1 MVDNQ
6 DAAAALFP
14 ERVGD
19 RLRAARLAAG
29 IDLSDIATKT
39 RVPLRHLHSI
49 EGGDYAALPGSTYC
63 VGFVKAYARV
73 VGLDEDSASSDL
85 RNELRELNLD
95 QRAERI
101 EYQVADATR
110 LPSKTLAWVAAGLGI
125 LGLIGFGIW
134 RSSLVSDPEPAAEI
148 AAPAVA
154 DETIIE
160 AAGADDLAPIGAAAP
175 PSPGLAPQAV
185 NTAGEVVLTAT
196 SPVWLRIYDEADKVL
211 FEKEMVAGERFVVP
225 PDANNPQIRTG
236 RADLISVT
244 VDGKA
249 VAPLGPA
256 ERTIKNVGISA
267 AALASRELS
276 AALPVN
282 AVTNSSSPAKVVPVR
297 P

>member
-6 DAAAALFP
+6 DAATALFP

-29 IDLSDIATKT
+29 IDLSDVATKT
-39 RVPLRHLHSI
+39 RVPLRHLQAI

-63 VGFVKAYARV
+63 VGFVKAFARV
-73 VGLDEDSASSDL
+73 VGIDEDGATDDL
-85 RNELRELNLD
+85 RAELRELNLD

-110 LPSKTLAWVAAGLGI
+110 LPSKTLAWVAAAVAL
-125 LGLIGFGIW
+125 LVLIGFGVW
-134 RSSLVSDPEPAAEI
+134 RSSLVSDPDPVTEI
-148 AAPAVA
+148 AATKSD
-154 DETIIE
+154 DETVE
-160 AAGADDLAPIGAAAP
+160 APGADDLAPIGTTVSPSPEMPAP
-175 PSPGLAPQAV
+175 PTNSSGQ
-185 NTAGEVVLTAT
+185 VVLTAT
-196 SPVWLRIYDEADKVL
+196 SPVWMRVYDAADKVL
-211 FEKEMVAGERFVVP
+211 FEKEMVAGERFIVP

-249 VAPLGPA
+249 VATLGPA
-256 ERTIKNVGISA
+256 QRTVKDVEISA
-267 AALASRELS
+267 AALAARPPAIIGAAVNPS
-276 AALPVN
+276 AP
-282 AVTNSSSPAKVVPVR
+282 AVVLPVR

>member
-6 DAAAALFP
+6 DAATALFP

-29 IDLSDIATKT
+29 IDLSDVATKT
-39 RVPLRHLHSI
+39 RVPLRHLAAI
-49 EGGDYAALPGSTYC
+49 EGGDYAALPGNTYC

-73 VGLDEDSASSDL
+73 VGIDEDGATDDL
-85 RNELRELNLD
+85 RAELRELNLD

-110 LPSKTLAWVAAGLGI
+110 LPSKTLAWVAAAVAL
-125 LGLIGFGIW
+125 LVLIGFGVW
-134 RSSLVSDPEPAAEI
+134 RSSLVSDPDPVTEI
-148 AAPAVA
+148 AATNSE
-154 DETIIE
+154 DETVE
-160 AAGADDLAPIGAAAP
+160 APGADDLAPIGTTVSPSPEAP
-175 PSPGLAPQAV
+175 PPV
-185 NTAGEVVLTAT
+185 NATGQVVLTAT
-196 SPVWLRIYDEADKVL
+196 SPVWMRVYDAADKVL
-211 FEKEMVAGERFVVP
+211 FEKEMIAGERFIVP

-249 VAPLGPA
+249 VATLGPA
-256 ERTIKNVGISA
+256 QRTVKDVGISA
-267 AALASRELS
+267 AALAARTPVAADAAADPS
-276 AALPVN
+276 APAPVL
-282 AVTNSSSPAKVVPVR
+282 PVR